1 METGKNDKI
10 LAIII
15 GAAGLAV
22 LAVTVFGVLL
32 WGPLGP
38 VLRNTRTLLMMA
50 EVVLVF
56 FWNLFC
62 LTAGRGKPGPGKSE
76 PEKSGPGKS
85 GPERPGSGVRALG
98 LAAGIVLFTWC
109 HRIFLPLAVS
119 GIYMAGLILAGR
131 QVLRLFSGGDRL
143 FPPIPFLQQT
153 AMSLVLGSALWMVLV
168 CLISLTGHGGL
179 TLWRGLAA
187 VMALMAAAL
196 EILWGRGNSRGKP
209 VPRQQAGKINTDK
222 GSPQSMAQAALIAFI
237 ITMVLIQAGRMNIEL
252 DYDSLHY
259 GLRSAYVLDNGKG
272 IYENL
277 GMINLVYTYSKGLEV
292 LVLPLSG
299 TPTYGFVLAFSL
311 WCTAGILLLA
321 ADIVGR
327 YRGQAKGILAA
338 AVLAAIPGIMNMAA
352 TAKSDNITL
361 LHQLIIYDFICFA
374 LCDGRQGER
383 SGFDGT
389 IPWLL
394 MAVGTY
400 LLTLVYKP
408 TALVFSTAL
417 GGVALLVLIFTRRL
431 SFGGRGGWRL
441 LLLPGAAAAGLWYR
455 TWLLTGVPVTSIF
468 AGFFEKAGCRV
479 KYPYTFNHVIG
490 DPSAL
495 TAGEK
500 CSRLWSRVRGILFA
514 PVSEEM
520 AHVIIAWG
528 TGIVTVF
535 LLIWAVVAWK
545 AGRRRGKG
553 KQADETD
560 QTWSPQSFLNLFD
573 FILIPVLALGSLA
586 SIYTLYQVDGNY
598 FILFYALLVISALRM
613 GCGQNWGAAVRRSV
627 SLLLVLFFVANTA
640 VTCTT
645 GWAGV
650 PGFTPVS
657 LRHMGYYDHRR
668 EMLDRR
674 AQEGSLTLSCMF
686 TPRTRVLA
694 FGTHPRVLDLPCS
707 VQSYYDVTGS
717 GGNVYLVKRLAYFE
731 EFLRYA
737 GTEYFFVEA
746 GYLAGQDRALQ
757 MIEDM
762 IAEGSLSDI
771 HYEWGN
777 MTARVTLDAGPPDD
791 SGRALEEFRENYSMT
806 ERN

>member
-1 METGKNDKI
+1 MSSSFRDGEIGTDQKEKCRDRICCMETGKNDKI

-32 WGPLGP
+32 WGPLEP

-62 LTAGRGKPGPGKSE
+62 LAGGRGRKPGT
-76 PEKSGPGKS
+76 
-85 GPERPGSGVRALG
+85 GSHRGVRALG

-119 GIYMAGLILAGR
+119 GIYMAVLILAGR
-131 QVLRLFSGGDRL
+131 QLLRLFLEERQLSA
-143 FPPIPFLQQT
+143 PIPFLQRT
-153 AMSLVLGSALWMVLV
+153 SMCLVLGSALWMVLV
-168 CLISLTGHGGL
+168 CLVSLTGHGGL
-179 TLWRGLAA
+179 MLWRGLAA
-187 VMALMAAAL
+187 VMALTAVVL
-196 EILWGRGNSRGKP
+196 EILWGRRNKQVLPGAWLKAVKNS
-209 VPRQQAGKINTDK
+209 ADK
-222 GSPQSMAQAALIAFI
+222 GRSESMAQAALLAFI

-311 WCTAGILLLA
+311 WCTVGILLLA

-327 YRGQAKGILAA
+327 YCGQVKGILAA
-338 AVLAAIPGIMNMAA
+338 AILAAIPGIMNMAA

-374 LCDGRQGER
+374 LWDGEQGKK
-383 SGFDGT
+383 SSSAKS
-389 IPWLL
+389 IPWLS
-394 MAVGTY
+394 MAVSTY

-417 GGVALLVLIFTRRL
+417 GGVALVCLFLTRRL
-431 SFGGRGGWRL
+431 RVGDRRGFCL
-441 LLLPGAAAAGLWYR
+441 LLIPGAAAAGLWYR

-500 CSRLWSRVRGILFA
+500 CSRLWSRVWGILFA
-514 PVSEEM
+514 PVTEDM

-535 LLIWAVVAWK
+535 LVIWLAVSWK
-545 AGRRRGKG
+545 AGRRGLRH
-553 KQADETD
+553 
-560 QTWSPQSFLNLFD
+560 PLNLFD
-573 FILIPVLALGSLA
+573 CILIPVLALGSLA

-598 FILFYALLVISALRM
+598 FILFYAVLVISALRM
-613 GCGQNWGAAVRRSV
+613 GWGQNWGPAVRRSL
-627 SLLLVLFFVANTA
+627 SLVLVLFFAVNTA

-674 AQEGSLTLSCMF
+674 AREGSLTLSCMF
-686 TPRTRVLA
+686 TPRSRVLA
-694 FGTHPRVLDLPCS
+694 FGRHPRVLDLPCS

-791 SGRALEEFRENYSMT
+791 SQQALEEFRENYSMT
-806 ERN
+806 ELD

>member
-1 METGKNDKI
+1 MSSGFRDGEIGTDQKEKCRDRICCMETGKNDKI

-32 WGPLGP
+32 WGPLEP

-62 LTAGRGKPGPGKSE
+62 LAGGRGKKPGT
-76 PEKSGPGKS
+76 
-85 GPERPGSGVRALG
+85 GSHRGVRALG

-119 GIYMAGLILAGR
+119 GIYMAVLILAGR
-131 QVLRLFSGGDRL
+131 QLLRLFLEERQLSA
-143 FPPIPFLQQT
+143 PIPFLQRT
-153 AMSLVLGSALWMVLV
+153 SMCLVLGSALWMVLV
-168 CLISLTGHGGL
+168 CLVSLTGHGGL
-179 TLWRGLAA
+179 MLWRGLAA
-187 VMALMAAAL
+187 VMALTAVVL
-196 EILWGRGNSRGKP
+196 EILWGRRNKQVLPGAWLKAVKNS
-209 VPRQQAGKINTDK
+209 ADK
-222 GSPQSMAQAALIAFI
+222 GRSESMAQAALLAFI

-311 WCTAGILLLA
+311 WCTVGILLLA

-327 YRGQAKGILAA
+327 YCGQVKGILAA
-338 AVLAAIPGIMNMAA
+338 AILAAIPGIMNMAA

-374 LCDGRQGER
+374 LWDGEQGKK
-383 SGFDGT
+383 SSSAKN
-389 IPWLL
+389 IPWLS
-394 MAVGTY
+394 MAVSTY

-417 GGVALLVLIFTRRL
+417 GGVALVCLFLTRRL
-431 SFGGRGGWRL
+431 RVGDRRGFCL
-441 LLLPGAAAAGLWYR
+441 LLIPGAAAAGLWYR

-500 CSRLWSRVRGILFA
+500 CSRLWSRVWGILFA
-514 PVSEEM
+514 PVTEDM

-535 LLIWAVVAWK
+535 LVIWLAVSWK
-545 AGRRRGKG
+545 AGRRGLRH
-553 KQADETD
+553 
-560 QTWSPQSFLNLFD
+560 PLNLFD
-573 FILIPVLALGSLA
+573 CILIPVLALGSLA

-598 FILFYALLVISALRM
+598 FILFYAVLVISALRM
-613 GCGQNWGAAVRRSV
+613 GWRQNWGPAVRRSL
-627 SLLLVLFFVANTA
+627 SLVLVLFFAVNTA

-674 AQEGSLTLSCMF
+674 AGEGSLTLSCMF
-686 TPRTRVLA
+686 TPRSRVLA
-694 FGTHPRVLDLPCS
+694 FGRHPRVLDLPCS

-791 SGRALEEFRENYSMT
+791 SQQALEEFRENYSMT
-806 ERN
+806 ELD

>member
-1 METGKNDKI
+1 MSSSFRDGEIGTDQKEKCRDRICCMETGKNDKI

-32 WGPLGP
+32 WGPLEP

-62 LTAGRGKPGPGKSE
+62 LAGGRGKKPGT
-76 PEKSGPGKS
+76 
-85 GPERPGSGVRALG
+85 GSHRGVRALG

-119 GIYMAGLILAGR
+119 GIYMAVLILAGR
-131 QVLRLFSGGDRL
+131 QLLRLFLEERQLSA
-143 FPPIPFLQQT
+143 PIPFLQRT
-153 AMSLVLGSALWMVLV
+153 SMCLVLGSALWMVLV
-168 CLISLTGHGGL
+168 CLVSLTGHGGL
-179 TLWRGLAA
+179 MLWRGLAA
-187 VMALMAAAL
+187 VMALTAVVL
-196 EILWGRGNSRGKP
+196 EILWGRRNKQVLTGAWLKAVKNS
-209 VPRQQAGKINTDK
+209 ADK
-222 GSPQSMAQAALIAFI
+222 GRSESMAQAALLAFI

-311 WCTAGILLLA
+311 WCTVGILLLA

-327 YRGQAKGILAA
+327 YCGQVKGILAA
-338 AVLAAIPGIMNMAA
+338 AILAAIPGIMNMAA

-374 LCDGRQGER
+374 LWDGKQGKK
-383 SGFDGT
+383 SSSAKN
-389 IPWLL
+389 IPWLS
-394 MAVGTY
+394 MAVSTY

-417 GGVALLVLIFTRRL
+417 GGVALVCLFLPRRL
-431 SFGGRGGWRL
+431 RVGDRRGFCL
-441 LLLPGAAAAGLWYR
+441 LLIPGAAAAGLWYR

-500 CSRLWSRVRGILFA
+500 CSRLWSRVWGILFA
-514 PVSEEM
+514 PVTEDM

-535 LLIWAVVAWK
+535 LVIWLAVSWK
-545 AGRRRGKG
+545 AGRRGLRH
-553 KQADETD
+553 
-560 QTWSPQSFLNLFD
+560 PLNLFD
-573 FILIPVLALGSLA
+573 CILIPVLALGSLA

-598 FILFYALLVISALRM
+598 FILFYAVLVISALRM
-613 GCGQNWGAAVRRSV
+613 EWGQNWGPAVRRSL
-627 SLLLVLFFVANTA
+627 SLVLVLFFAVNTA

-674 AQEGSLTLSCMF
+674 AGEGSLTLSCMF
-686 TPRTRVLA
+686 TPRSRVLA
-694 FGTHPRVLDLPCS
+694 FGRHPRVLDLPCS

-791 SGRALEEFRENYSMT
+791 SQQALEEFRENYSMT
-806 ERN
+806 ELD

>member
-1 METGKNDKI
+1 MSSGFRDGEIGTDQKEKCRDRICCMETGKNDKI

-32 WGPLGP
+32 WGPLEP

-62 LTAGRGKPGPGKSE
+62 LAGGRGRQPGT
-76 PEKSGPGKS
+76 
-85 GPERPGSGVRALG
+85 GSHRGVRALG

-119 GIYMAGLILAGR
+119 GIYMAVLILAGR
-131 QVLRLFSGGDRL
+131 QLLRLFLEERQLSA
-143 FPPIPFLQQT
+143 PIPFLQRT
-153 AMSLVLGSALWMVLV
+153 SMCLVLGSALWMVLV
-168 CLISLTGHGGL
+168 CLVSLTGHGGL
-179 TLWRGLAA
+179 MLWRGLAA
-187 VMALMAAAL
+187 VMALTAVVL
-196 EILWGRGNSRGKP
+196 EILWGRRNKQVLPGAWLKAVKNS
-209 VPRQQAGKINTDK
+209 ADK
-222 GSPQSMAQAALIAFI
+222 GRSESMAQAALLAFI

-311 WCTAGILLLA
+311 WCTVGILLLA

-327 YRGQAKGILAA
+327 YCGQVKGILAA
-338 AVLAAIPGIMNMAA
+338 AILAAIPGIMNMAA

-374 LCDGRQGER
+374 LWDGEQGKK
-383 SGFDGT
+383 SSSAKS
-389 IPWLL
+389 IPWLS
-394 MAVGTY
+394 MAVSTY

-417 GGVALLVLIFTRRL
+417 GGVALVCLFLTRRL
-431 SFGGRGGWRL
+431 RVGDRRGFCL
-441 LLLPGAAAAGLWYR
+441 LLIPGAAAAGLWYR

-500 CSRLWSRVRGILFA
+500 CSRLWSRVWGILFA
-514 PVSEEM
+514 PVTEDM

-535 LLIWAVVAWK
+535 LVIWLAVSWK
-545 AGRRRGKG
+545 AGRRGLRH
-553 KQADETD
+553 
-560 QTWSPQSFLNLFD
+560 PLNLFD
-573 FILIPVLALGSLA
+573 CILIPVLALGSLA

-598 FILFYALLVISALRM
+598 FILFYAVLVISALRM
-613 GCGQNWGAAVRRSV
+613 GWGQNWGPAVRRSL
-627 SLLLVLFFVANTA
+627 SLVLVLFFAVNTA

-674 AQEGSLTLSCMF
+674 AREGSLTLSCMF
-686 TPRTRVLA
+686 TPRSRVLA
-694 FGTHPRVLDLPCS
+694 FGRHPRVLDLPCS

-791 SGRALEEFRENYSMT
+791 SQQALEEFRENYSMT
-806 ERN
+806 ELD

>member
-15 GAAGLAV
+15 GVAGLAV

-62 LTAGRGKPGPGKSE
+62 LSAGRGNRSGQGFGK
-76 PEKSGPGKS
+76 GAG
-85 GPERPGSGVRALG
+85 ALG
-98 LAAGIVLFTWC
+98 LAAGIALFTWC

-119 GIYMAGLILAGR
+119 GIYMAVLILAGR
-131 QVLRLFSGGDRL
+131 QLLRLFLGGSRLPSGGNRL
-143 FPPIPFLQQT
+143 SAPVPFLQH
-153 AMSLVLGSALWMVLV
+153 ASMSLVLGSALWMALV
-168 CLISLTGHGGL
+168 CLVSLTGHGGL
-179 TLWRGLAA
+179 MLWRGLAA
-187 VMALMAAAL
+187 AMALAAVAL
-196 EILWGRGNSRGKP
+196 EILWRRRNNQVMAAP
-209 VPRQQAGKINTDK
+209 WLHAGKKT
-222 GSPQSMAQAALIAFI
+222 GYEGRPQSMAQAALTAFI

-311 WCTAGILLLA
+311 WCTIGILLLA

-327 YRGQAKGILAA
+327 YRGRAKGILAA
-338 AVLAAIPGIMNMAA
+338 AILAAIPGIMNMAA

-374 LCDGRQGER
+374 LCDGRQGNKTG
-383 SGFDGT
+383 SDGN

-394 MAVGTY
+394 MAVSTY

-417 GGVALLVLIFTRRL
+417 GGAALLVLILTRRL
-431 SFGGRGGWRL
+431 RPGGRGGWL
-441 LLLPGAAAAGLWYR
+441 LLLIPGAAAAGLWYR

-500 CSRLWSRVRGILFA
+500 WSRLWSRVWGILFA
-514 PVSEEM
+514 PVSEDM

-535 LLIWAVVAWK
+535 LVIWLAVSWK
-545 AGRRRGKG
+545 AVRMRGKG
-553 KQADETD
+553 D
-560 QTWSPQSFLNLFD
+560 QTRAPQYFLDLFD
-573 FILIPVLALGSLA
+573 GILIPVLALGCLA

-598 FILFYALLVISALRM
+598 FILFYSLLVISALRM
-613 GCGQNWGAAVRRSV
+613 GCGQNWGAALRRSV
-627 SLLLVLFFVANTA
+627 SLVLVSFFIVNTA

-650 PGFTPVS
+650 PGFTPAS

-674 AQEGSLTLSCMF
+674 TREGSLTLSCMF
-686 TPRTRVLA
+686 TPRSRVLA
-694 FGTHPRVLDLPCS
+694 FGEHPRVLDLPCS

-737 GTEYFFVEA
+737 GTQYFFVEA

-757 MIEDM
+757 IIEDM
-762 IAEGSLSDI
+762 IVEGSLSDI

-791 SGRALEEFRENYSMT
+791 PGQALEEFRENYSMT
-806 ERN
+806 ELD

>member
-1 METGKNDKI
+1 MSSGFRDWEIGTNQKEKCRDRICCMETGKNDKI

-32 WGPLGP
+32 WGPLEP

-62 LTAGRGKPGPGKSE
+62 LAGGRGRKPGT
-76 PEKSGPGKS
+76 
-85 GPERPGSGVRALG
+85 GSHRGVRALG

-119 GIYMAGLILAGR
+119 GIYMAVLILAGR
-131 QVLRLFSGGDRL
+131 QLLRLFLEERQLSA
-143 FPPIPFLQQT
+143 PIPFLQRT
-153 AMSLVLGSALWMVLV
+153 SMCLVLGSALWMVLV
-168 CLISLTGHGGL
+168 CLVSLTGHGGL
-179 TLWRGLAA
+179 MLWRGLAA
-187 VMALMAAAL
+187 VMALTAVVL
-196 EILWGRGNSRGKP
+196 EILWGRRNKQVLPGAWLKAVKNS
-209 VPRQQAGKINTDK
+209 ADK
-222 GSPQSMAQAALIAFI
+222 GRSESMAQAALLAFI

-311 WCTAGILLLA
+311 WCTVGILLLA

-327 YRGQAKGILAA
+327 YCGQVKGILAA
-338 AVLAAIPGIMNMAA
+338 AILAAIPGIMNMAA

-374 LCDGRQGER
+374 LWDGEQGKK
-383 SGFDGT
+383 SSSAKS
-389 IPWLL
+389 IPWLS
-394 MAVGTY
+394 MAVSTY

-417 GGVALLVLIFTRRL
+417 GGVALVCLFLTRRL
-431 SFGGRGGWRL
+431 RVGDRRGFCL
-441 LLLPGAAAAGLWYR
+441 LLIPGAAAAGLWYR

-500 CSRLWSRVRGILFA
+500 CSRLWSRVWGILFA
-514 PVSEEM
+514 PVTEDM

-535 LLIWAVVAWK
+535 LVIWLAVSWK
-545 AGRRRGKG
+545 AGRRGLRH
-553 KQADETD
+553 
-560 QTWSPQSFLNLFD
+560 PLNLFD
-573 FILIPVLALGSLA
+573 CILIPVLALGSLA

-598 FILFYALLVISALRM
+598 FILFYAVLVISALRM
-613 GCGQNWGAAVRRSV
+613 GWGQNWGPAVRRSL
-627 SLLLVLFFVANTA
+627 SLVLVLFFAVNTA

-674 AQEGSLTLSCMF
+674 AREGSLTLSCMF
-686 TPRTRVLA
+686 TPRSRVLA
-694 FGTHPRVLDLPCS
+694 FGRHPRVLDLPCS

-791 SGRALEEFRENYSMT
+791 SQQALEEFRENYSMT
-806 ERN
+806 ELD

>member
-1 METGKNDKI
+1 MSSSFRDGEIGTDQKEKCRDRICCMETGKNDKI

-32 WGPLGP
+32 WGPLEP

-62 LTAGRGKPGPGKSE
+62 LAGGRGKKPGT
-76 PEKSGPGKS
+76 
-85 GPERPGSGVRALG
+85 GSHRGVRALG

-119 GIYMAGLILAGR
+119 GIYMAVLILAGR
-131 QVLRLFSGGDRL
+131 QLLRLFLEERQLSA
-143 FPPIPFLQQT
+143 PIPFLQRT
-153 AMSLVLGSALWMVLV
+153 SMCLVLGSALWMVLV
-168 CLISLTGHGGL
+168 CLVSLTGHGGL
-179 TLWRGLAA
+179 MLWRGLAA
-187 VMALMAAAL
+187 VMALTAVVL
-196 EILWGRGNSRGKP
+196 EILWGRRNKQVLTGAWLKAVKNS
-209 VPRQQAGKINTDK
+209 ADK
-222 GSPQSMAQAALIAFI
+222 GRSESMAQAALLAFI

-311 WCTAGILLLA
+311 WCTVGILLLA

-327 YRGQAKGILAA
+327 YCGQVKGILAA
-338 AVLAAIPGIMNMAA
+338 AILAAIPGIMNMAA

-374 LCDGRQGER
+374 LWDGKQGKK
-383 SGFDGT
+383 SSSAKN
-389 IPWLL
+389 IPWLS
-394 MAVGTY
+394 MAVSTY

-417 GGVALLVLIFTRRL
+417 GGVALVCLFLTRRL
-431 SFGGRGGWRL
+431 RVGDRRGFCL
-441 LLLPGAAAAGLWYR
+441 LLIPGAAAAGLWYR

-500 CSRLWSRVRGILFA
+500 CSRLWSRVWGILFA
-514 PVSEEM
+514 PVTEDM

-535 LLIWAVVAWK
+535 LVIWLAVSWK
-545 AGRRRGKG
+545 AGRRGLRH
-553 KQADETD
+553 
-560 QTWSPQSFLNLFD
+560 PLNLFD
-573 FILIPVLALGSLA
+573 CILIPVLALGSLT

-598 FILFYALLVISALRM
+598 FILFYAVLVISALRM
-613 GCGQNWGAAVRRSV
+613 GWGQNWGPAVRRSL
-627 SLLLVLFFVANTA
+627 SLVLVLFFAVNTA

-674 AQEGSLTLSCMF
+674 AGEGSLTLSCMF
-686 TPRTRVLA
+686 TPRSRVLA
-694 FGTHPRVLDLPCS
+694 FGRHPRVLDLPCS

-791 SGRALEEFRENYSMT
+791 SQQALEEFRENYSMT
-806 ERN
+806 ELN

>member
-1 METGKNDKI
+1 MSSSFRDWEIGTDQKEKCRDRICCMETGKNDKI

-32 WGPLGP
+32 WGPLEP

-62 LTAGRGKPGPGKSE
+62 LAGGRGKKPGT
-76 PEKSGPGKS
+76 
-85 GPERPGSGVRALG
+85 GSHRGVRALG

-119 GIYMAGLILAGR
+119 GIYMAVLILAGR
-131 QVLRLFSGGDRL
+131 QLLRLFLEERQLSA
-143 FPPIPFLQQT
+143 PIPFLQRT
-153 AMSLVLGSALWMVLV
+153 SMCLVLGSALWMVLV
-168 CLISLTGHGGL
+168 CLVSLTGHGGL
-179 TLWRGLAA
+179 MLWRGLAA
-187 VMALMAAAL
+187 VMALTAVVL
-196 EILWGRGNSRGKP
+196 EILWGRRNKQVLTGAWLKAVKNS
-209 VPRQQAGKINTDK
+209 ADK
-222 GSPQSMAQAALIAFI
+222 GRSESMAQAALLAFI

-311 WCTAGILLLA
+311 WCTVGILLLA

-327 YRGQAKGILAA
+327 YCGQVKGILAA
-338 AVLAAIPGIMNMAA
+338 AILAAIPGIMNMAA

-374 LCDGRQGER
+374 LWDGKQGKK
-383 SGFDGT
+383 SSSAKN
-389 IPWLL
+389 IPWLS
-394 MAVGTY
+394 MAVSTY

-417 GGVALLVLIFTRRL
+417 GGVALVCLFLTRRL
-431 SFGGRGGWRL
+431 RVGDRRGFCL
-441 LLLPGAAAAGLWYR
+441 LLIPGAAAAGLWYR

-500 CSRLWSRVRGILFA
+500 CSRLWSRVWGILFA
-514 PVSEEM
+514 PVTEDM

-535 LLIWAVVAWK
+535 LVIWLAVSWK
-545 AGRRRGKG
+545 AGRRGLRH
-553 KQADETD
+553 
-560 QTWSPQSFLNLFD
+560 PLNLFD
-573 FILIPVLALGSLA
+573 CILIPVLALGSLT

-598 FILFYALLVISALRM
+598 FILFYAVLVISALRM
-613 GCGQNWGAAVRRSV
+613 GWGQNWGPAVRRSL
-627 SLLLVLFFVANTA
+627 SLVLVLFFAVNTA

-674 AQEGSLTLSCMF
+674 AGEGSLTLSCMF
-686 TPRTRVLA
+686 TPRSRVLA
-694 FGTHPRVLDLPCS
+694 FGRHPRVLDLPCS

-791 SGRALEEFRENYSMT
+791 SQQALEEFRENYSMT
-806 ERN
+806 ELD

>member
-1 METGKNDKI
+1 MSSGFRDGEIGTDQKEKCRDRICCMETGKNDKI

-32 WGPLGP
+32 WGPLEP

-62 LTAGRGKPGPGKSE
+62 LAGGRGKKPGT
-76 PEKSGPGKS
+76 
-85 GPERPGSGVRALG
+85 GSHRGVRALG

-119 GIYMAGLILAGR
+119 GIYMAVLILAGR
-131 QVLRLFSGGDRL
+131 QLLRLFLEERQLSA
-143 FPPIPFLQQT
+143 PIPFLQRT
-153 AMSLVLGSALWMVLV
+153 SMCLVLGSALWMVLV
-168 CLISLTGHGGL
+168 CLVSLTGHGGL
-179 TLWRGLAA
+179 MLWRGLAA
-187 VMALMAAAL
+187 VMALTAVVL
-196 EILWGRGNSRGKP
+196 EILWGRRNKQVLTGAWLKAVKNS
-209 VPRQQAGKINTDK
+209 ADK
-222 GSPQSMAQAALIAFI
+222 GRSESMAQAALLAFI

-311 WCTAGILLLA
+311 WCTVGILLLA

-327 YRGQAKGILAA
+327 YCGQVKGILAA
-338 AVLAAIPGIMNMAA
+338 AILAAIPGIMNMAA

-374 LCDGRQGER
+374 LWDGKQGKK
-383 SGFDGT
+383 SSSAKN
-389 IPWLL
+389 IPWLS
-394 MAVGTY
+394 MAVSTY

-417 GGVALLVLIFTRRL
+417 GGVALVCLFLTRRL
-431 SFGGRGGWRL
+431 RVGDRRGFRL
-441 LLLPGAAAAGLWYR
+441 LLIPGAAAAGLWYR

-468 AGFFEKAGCRV
+468 AGLFEKAGCRV

-500 CSRLWSRVRGILFA
+500 CSRLWSRVWGILFA
-514 PVSEEM
+514 PVTEDM

-535 LLIWAVVAWK
+535 LVIWLAVSWK
-545 AGRRRGKG
+545 AGRRGLRH
-553 KQADETD
+553 
-560 QTWSPQSFLNLFD
+560 PLNLFD
-573 FILIPVLALGSLA
+573 CILIPVLALGSLA

-598 FILFYALLVISALRM
+598 FILLYAVLVISALRM
-613 GCGQNWGAAVRRSV
+613 GWGQNWGPAVRRSL
-627 SLLLVLFFVANTA
+627 SLVLVLFFAVNTA

-674 AQEGSLTLSCMF
+674 AGEGSLTLSCMF
-686 TPRTRVLA
+686 TPRSRVLA
-694 FGTHPRVLDLPCS
+694 FGRHPRVLDLPCS

-791 SGRALEEFRENYSMT
+791 SQQALEEFRENYSMT
-806 ERN
+806 ELD

>member
-1 METGKNDKI
+1 MSSGFRDGEIGTDQKEKCRDRICCMETGKNDKI

-32 WGPLGP
+32 WGPLEP
-38 VLRNTRTLLMMA
+38 VLRTTRTLLMMA

-62 LTAGRGKPGPGKSE
+62 LAGGRGKKPGT
-76 PEKSGPGKS
+76 
-85 GPERPGSGVRALG
+85 GSHRGVRALG

-119 GIYMAGLILAGR
+119 GIYMAVLILAGR
-131 QVLRLFSGGDRL
+131 QLLRLFLEERQLSA
-143 FPPIPFLQQT
+143 PIPFLQRT
-153 AMSLVLGSALWMVLV
+153 SMCLVLGSALWMVLV
-168 CLISLTGHGGL
+168 CLVSLTGHGGL
-179 TLWRGLAA
+179 MLWRGLAA
-187 VMALMAAAL
+187 VMALTAVVL
-196 EILWGRGNSRGKP
+196 EILWGRRNKQVLPGAWLKAVKNS
-209 VPRQQAGKINTDK
+209 ADK
-222 GSPQSMAQAALIAFI
+222 GRSESMAQAALLAFI

-311 WCTAGILLLA
+311 WCTVGILLLA

-327 YRGQAKGILAA
+327 YCGQVKGILAA
-338 AVLAAIPGIMNMAA
+338 AILAAIPGIMNMAA

-374 LCDGRQGER
+374 LWDGEQGKK
-383 SGFDGT
+383 SSSAKS
-389 IPWLL
+389 IPWLS
-394 MAVGTY
+394 MAVSTY

-417 GGVALLVLIFTRRL
+417 GGVALVCLFLTRRL
-431 SFGGRGGWRL
+431 RVGDRRGFCL
-441 LLLPGAAAAGLWYR
+441 LLIPGAAAAGLWYR

-500 CSRLWSRVRGILFA
+500 CSRLWSRVWGILFA
-514 PVSEEM
+514 PVTEDM

-535 LLIWAVVAWK
+535 LVIWLAVSWK
-545 AGRRRGKG
+545 AGRRGLRH
-553 KQADETD
+553 
-560 QTWSPQSFLNLFD
+560 PLNLFD
-573 FILIPVLALGSLA
+573 CILIPVLALGSLA

-598 FILFYALLVISALRM
+598 FILFYAVLVISALRM
-613 GCGQNWGAAVRRSV
+613 GWGQNWGPAVRRSL
-627 SLLLVLFFVANTA
+627 SLVLVLFFAVNTA

-674 AQEGSLTLSCMF
+674 AGEGSLTLSCMF
-686 TPRTRVLA
+686 TPRSRVLA
-694 FGTHPRVLDLPCS
+694 FGRHPRVLDLPCS

-791 SGRALEEFRENYSMT
+791 SQQALEEFRENYSMT
-806 ERN
+806 ELD

>member
-1 METGKNDKI
+1 MSSSFRDGEIGTDQKEKCRDRICCMETGKNDKI

-32 WGPLGP
+32 WGPLEP

-62 LTAGRGKPGPGKSE
+62 LAGGRGRKPGT
-76 PEKSGPGKS
+76 
-85 GPERPGSGVRALG
+85 GSHRGVRALG

-119 GIYMAGLILAGR
+119 GIYMAVLILAGR
-131 QVLRLFSGGDRL
+131 QLLRLFLEERQLSA
-143 FPPIPFLQQT
+143 PIPFLQRT
-153 AMSLVLGSALWMVLV
+153 SMCLVLGSALWMVLV
-168 CLISLTGHGGL
+168 CLVSLTGHGGL
-179 TLWRGLAA
+179 MLWRGLAA
-187 VMALMAAAL
+187 VMALTAVVL
-196 EILWGRGNSRGKP
+196 EILWGRRNKQVLTGAWLKAVKNS
-209 VPRQQAGKINTDK
+209 ADK
-222 GSPQSMAQAALIAFI
+222 GRSESMAQAALLAFI

-311 WCTAGILLLA
+311 WCTVGILLLA

-327 YRGQAKGILAA
+327 YCGQVKGILAA
-338 AVLAAIPGIMNMAA
+338 AILAAIPGIMNMAA

-374 LCDGRQGER
+374 LWDGEQGKK
-383 SGFDGT
+383 SSSAKN
-389 IPWLL
+389 IPWLS
-394 MAVGTY
+394 MAVSTY

-417 GGVALLVLIFTRRL
+417 GGVALVCLFLTRRL
-431 SFGGRGGWRL
+431 RVGDRRGFCL
-441 LLLPGAAAAGLWYR
+441 LLIPGAAAAGLWYR

-500 CSRLWSRVRGILFA
+500 CSRLWSRVWGILFA
-514 PVSEEM
+514 PVTEDM

-535 LLIWAVVAWK
+535 LVIWLAVSWK
-545 AGRRRGKG
+545 AGRRGLRH
-553 KQADETD
+553 
-560 QTWSPQSFLNLFD
+560 PLNLFD
-573 FILIPVLALGSLA
+573 CILIPVLALGSLA

-598 FILFYALLVISALRM
+598 FILFYAVLVISALRM
-613 GCGQNWGAAVRRSV
+613 GWGQNWGPAVRRSL
-627 SLLLVLFFVANTA
+627 SLVLVLFFAVNTA

-674 AQEGSLTLSCMF
+674 AREGSLTLSCMF
-686 TPRTRVLA
+686 TPRSRVLA
-694 FGTHPRVLDLPCS
+694 FGRHPRVLDLPCS

-791 SGRALEEFRENYSMT
+791 SQQALEEFRENYSMT
-806 ERN
+806 ELD

>member
-1 METGKNDKI
+1 MSSGFRDGEIGTDQKEKCRDRICCMETGKNDKI

-32 WGPLGP
+32 WGPLEP

-62 LTAGRGKPGPGKSE
+62 LAGGRGKKPGT
-76 PEKSGPGKS
+76 
-85 GPERPGSGVRALG
+85 GSHRGVRALG

-119 GIYMAGLILAGR
+119 GIYMAVLILAGR
-131 QVLRLFSGGDRL
+131 QLLRLFLEERQLSA
-143 FPPIPFLQQT
+143 PIPFLQRT
-153 AMSLVLGSALWMVLV
+153 SMCLVLGSALWMVLV
-168 CLISLTGHGGL
+168 CLVSLTGHGGL
-179 TLWRGLAA
+179 MLWRGLAA
-187 VMALMAAAL
+187 VMALTAVVL
-196 EILWGRGNSRGKP
+196 EILWGRRNKQVLPGAWLKAVKNS
-209 VPRQQAGKINTDK
+209 ADK
-222 GSPQSMAQAALIAFI
+222 GRSESMAQAALLAFI

-311 WCTAGILLLA
+311 WCTVGILLLA

-327 YRGQAKGILAA
+327 YCGQVKGILAA
-338 AVLAAIPGIMNMAA
+338 AILAAIPGIMNMAA

-374 LCDGRQGER
+374 LWDGEQGKK
-383 SGFDGT
+383 SSSAKS
-389 IPWLL
+389 IPWLS
-394 MAVGTY
+394 MAVSTY

-417 GGVALLVLIFTRRL
+417 GGVALVCLFLTRRL
-431 SFGGRGGWRL
+431 RVGDRRGFCL
-441 LLLPGAAAAGLWYR
+441 LLIPGAAAAGLWYR

-500 CSRLWSRVRGILFA
+500 CSRLWSRVWGILFA
-514 PVSEEM
+514 PVTEDM

-535 LLIWAVVAWK
+535 LVIWLAVSWK
-545 AGRRRGKG
+545 AGRRGLRH
-553 KQADETD
+553 
-560 QTWSPQSFLNLFD
+560 PLNLFD
-573 FILIPVLALGSLA
+573 CILIPVLALGSLA

-598 FILFYALLVISALRM
+598 FILFYAVLVISALRM
-613 GCGQNWGAAVRRSV
+613 GWGQNWGPAVRRSL
-627 SLLLVLFFVANTA
+627 SLVLVLFFAVNTA

-674 AQEGSLTLSCMF
+674 AGEGSLTLSCMF
-686 TPRTRVLA
+686 TPRSRVLA
-694 FGTHPRVLDLPCS
+694 FGRHPRVLDLPCS

-791 SGRALEEFRENYSMT
+791 SQQALEEFRENYSMT
-806 ERN
+806 ELD

>member
-1 METGKNDKI
+1 MSSGFRDGEIGTDQKEKCRDRICCMETGKNDKI

-32 WGPLGP
+32 WGPLEP

-62 LTAGRGKPGPGKSE
+62 LAGGRGKKPGT
-76 PEKSGPGKS
+76 
-85 GPERPGSGVRALG
+85 GSHRGVRALG

-119 GIYMAGLILAGR
+119 GIYMAVLILAGR
-131 QVLRLFSGGDRL
+131 QLLRLFLEERQLSA
-143 FPPIPFLQQT
+143 PIPFLQRT
-153 AMSLVLGSALWMVLV
+153 SMCLVLGSALWMVLV
-168 CLISLTGHGGL
+168 CLVSLTGHGGL
-179 TLWRGLAA
+179 MLWRGLAA
-187 VMALMAAAL
+187 VMALMAVVL
-196 EILWGRGNSRGKP
+196 EILWGRRNKQVLPGAWLKAVKNS
-209 VPRQQAGKINTDK
+209 ADK
-222 GSPQSMAQAALIAFI
+222 GRSESMAQAALLAFI

-311 WCTAGILLLA
+311 WCTVGILLLA

-327 YRGQAKGILAA
+327 YCGQVKGILAA
-338 AVLAAIPGIMNMAA
+338 AILAAIPGIMNMAA

-374 LCDGRQGER
+374 LWDGKQGKK
-383 SGFDGT
+383 SSSAKN
-389 IPWLL
+389 IPWLS
-394 MAVGTY
+394 MAVSTY

-417 GGVALLVLIFTRRL
+417 GGVALVCLFLTRRL
-431 SFGGRGGWRL
+431 RVGDRRGFCL
-441 LLLPGAAAAGLWYR
+441 LLIPGAAAAGLWYR

-500 CSRLWSRVRGILFA
+500 CSRLWSRVWGILFA
-514 PVSEEM
+514 PVTEDM

-535 LLIWAVVAWK
+535 LVIWLAVSWK
-545 AGRRRGKG
+545 AGRRGLRH
-553 KQADETD
+553 
-560 QTWSPQSFLNLFD
+560 PLNLFD
-573 FILIPVLALGSLA
+573 CILIPVLALGSLA

-598 FILFYALLVISALRM
+598 FILFYAVLVISALRM
-613 GCGQNWGAAVRRSV
+613 GWGQNWGPAVRRSL
-627 SLLLVLFFVANTA
+627 SLVLVLFFAVNTA

-674 AQEGSLTLSCMF
+674 AGEGSLTLSCMF
-686 TPRTRVLA
+686 TPRSRVLA
-694 FGTHPRVLDLPCS
+694 FGRHPRVLDLPCS

-791 SGRALEEFRENYSMT
+791 SQQALEEFRENYSMT
-806 ERN
+806 ELD

>member
-1 METGKNDKI
+1 MSSSFRDWEIGTDQKEKCRDRICCMETGKNDKI

-32 WGPLGP
+32 WGPLEP

-62 LTAGRGKPGPGKSE
+62 LAGGRGKKPGT
-76 PEKSGPGKS
+76 
-85 GPERPGSGVRALG
+85 GSHRGVRALG

-119 GIYMAGLILAGR
+119 GIYMAVLILAGR
-131 QVLRLFSGGDRL
+131 QLFRLFLEERQLSA
-143 FPPIPFLQQT
+143 PIPFLQRT
-153 AMSLVLGSALWMVLV
+153 SMCLVLGSALWMVLV
-168 CLISLTGHGGL
+168 CLVSLTGHGGL
-179 TLWRGLAA
+179 MLWRGLAA
-187 VMALMAAAL
+187 VMALTAVVL
-196 EILWGRGNSRGKP
+196 EILWGRRNKQVLTGAWLKAVKNS
-209 VPRQQAGKINTDK
+209 ADK
-222 GSPQSMAQAALIAFI
+222 GRSESMAQAALLAFI

-311 WCTAGILLLA
+311 WCTVGILLLA

-327 YRGQAKGILAA
+327 YCGQVKGILAA
-338 AVLAAIPGIMNMAA
+338 AILAAIPGIMNMAA

-374 LCDGRQGER
+374 LWDGKQGKK
-383 SGFDGT
+383 SSSAKN
-389 IPWLL
+389 IPWLS
-394 MAVGTY
+394 MAVSTY

-417 GGVALLVLIFTRRL
+417 GGVALVCLFLTRRL
-431 SFGGRGGWRL
+431 RVGDRRGFCL
-441 LLLPGAAAAGLWYR
+441 LLIPGAAAAGLWYR

-500 CSRLWSRVRGILFA
+500 CSRLWSRVWGILFA
-514 PVSEEM
+514 PVTEDM

-535 LLIWAVVAWK
+535 LVIWLAVSWK
-545 AGRRRGKG
+545 AGRRGLRH
-553 KQADETD
+553 
-560 QTWSPQSFLNLFD
+560 PLNLFD
-573 FILIPVLALGSLA
+573 CILIPVLALGSLA

-598 FILFYALLVISALRM
+598 FILFYAVLVISALRM
-613 GCGQNWGAAVRRSV
+613 GWGQNWGPAVRRSL
-627 SLLLVLFFVANTA
+627 SLVLVLFFAVNTA

-674 AQEGSLTLSCMF
+674 AGEGSLTLSCMF
-686 TPRTRVLA
+686 TPRSRVLA
-694 FGTHPRVLDLPCS
+694 FGRHPRVLDLPCS

-791 SGRALEEFRENYSMT
+791 SQQALEEFRENYSMT
-806 ERN
+806 ELD

>member
-1 METGKNDKI
+1 MSSSFRDGEIGTDQKEKCRDRICCMETGKNDKI

-32 WGPLGP
+32 WGPLEP

-62 LTAGRGKPGPGKSE
+62 LAGGRGKKPGT
-76 PEKSGPGKS
+76 
-85 GPERPGSGVRALG
+85 GSHRGVRALG

-119 GIYMAGLILAGR
+119 GIYMAVLVLAGR
-131 QVLRLFSGGDRL
+131 QLLRLFLKESRL
-143 FPPIPFLQQT
+143 SEPIPFWQRT
-153 AMSLVLGSALWMVLV
+153 SMSLVLGSALWMVLV
-168 CLISLTGHGGL
+168 CLVSLTGHGGL
-179 TLWRGLAA
+179 MLWRGLAA
-187 VMALMAAAL
+187 VMALAAVVL
-196 EILWGRGNSRGKP
+196 EILWGHGNNQVSPGAWLNGVKESADGGGRRGK
-209 VPRQQAGKINTDK
+209 
-222 GSPQSMAQAALIAFI
+222 AQAALIAFI

-311 WCTAGILLLA
+311 WCTVGILLLA

-327 YRGQAKGILAA
+327 YCGQVKGILAA
-338 AVLAAIPGIMNMAA
+338 AILAAIPGIMNMAA

-374 LCDGRQGER
+374 LWDGKQGKK
-383 SGFDGT
+383 SSSAKN
-389 IPWLL
+389 IPWLS
-394 MAVGTY
+394 MAVSTY

-417 GGVALLVLIFTRRL
+417 GGVALVCLFLTRRL
-431 SFGGRGGWRL
+431 RVGDRRGFCL
-441 LLLPGAAAAGLWYR
+441 LLIPGAAAAGLWYR

-500 CSRLWSRVRGILFA
+500 CSRLWSRVWGILFA
-514 PVSEEM
+514 PVTEDM

-535 LLIWAVVAWK
+535 LVIWLAVSWK
-545 AGRRRGKG
+545 AGRRGLRH
-553 KQADETD
+553 
-560 QTWSPQSFLNLFD
+560 PLNLFD
-573 FILIPVLALGSLA
+573 CILIPVLALGSLT

-598 FILFYALLVISALRM
+598 FILFYAVLVISALRM
-613 GCGQNWGAAVRRSV
+613 GWGQNWGPAVRRSL
-627 SLLLVLFFVANTA
+627 SLVLVLFFAVNTA

-674 AQEGSLTLSCMF
+674 AGEGSLTLSCMF
-686 TPRTRVLA
+686 TPRSRVLA
-694 FGTHPRVLDLPCS
+694 FGRHPRVLDLPCS

-791 SGRALEEFRENYSMT
+791 SQQALEEFRENYSMT
-806 ERN
+806 ELN

>member
-1 METGKNDKI
+1 MSSSFRDGEIGTDQKEKCRDRICCMETGKNDKI

-32 WGPLGP
+32 WGPLEP

-62 LTAGRGKPGPGKSE
+62 LAGGRGKKPGT
-76 PEKSGPGKS
+76 
-85 GPERPGSGVRALG
+85 GSHRGVRALG

-119 GIYMAGLILAGR
+119 GIYMAVLILAGR
-131 QVLRLFSGGDRL
+131 QLLRLFLEERQLSA
-143 FPPIPFLQQT
+143 PIPFLQRT
-153 AMSLVLGSALWMVLV
+153 SMCLVLGSALWMVLV
-168 CLISLTGHGGL
+168 CLVSLTGHGGL
-179 TLWRGLAA
+179 MLWRGLAA
-187 VMALMAAAL
+187 VMALTAVVL
-196 EILWGRGNSRGKP
+196 EILWGRRNKQVLTGAWLKAVKNS
-209 VPRQQAGKINTDK
+209 ADK
-222 GSPQSMAQAALIAFI
+222 GRSESMAQAALLAFI

-311 WCTAGILLLA
+311 WCTVGILLLA

-327 YRGQAKGILAA
+327 YCGQVKGILAA
-338 AVLAAIPGIMNMAA
+338 AILAAIPGIMNMAA

-374 LCDGRQGER
+374 LWDGKQGKK
-383 SGFDGT
+383 SSSAKN
-389 IPWLL
+389 IPWLS
-394 MAVGTY
+394 MAVSTY

-417 GGVALLVLIFTRRL
+417 GGVALVCLFLTRRL
-431 SFGGRGGWRL
+431 RVGDRRGFCL
-441 LLLPGAAAAGLWYR
+441 LLIPGAAAAGLWYR

-500 CSRLWSRVRGILFA
+500 CSRLWSRVWGILFA
-514 PVSEEM
+514 PVTEDM

-535 LLIWAVVAWK
+535 LVIWLAVSWK
-545 AGRRRGKG
+545 AGRRGLRH
-553 KQADETD
+553 
-560 QTWSPQSFLNLFD
+560 PLNLFD
-573 FILIPVLALGSLA
+573 CILIPVLALGSLT

-598 FILFYALLVISALRM
+598 FILFYAVLVISALRM
-613 GCGQNWGAAVRRSV
+613 GWGQNWGPAVRRSL
-627 SLLLVLFFVANTA
+627 SLVLVLFFAVNTA

-674 AQEGSLTLSCMF
+674 AGEGSLTLSCMF
-686 TPRTRVLA
+686 TPRSRVLA
-694 FGTHPRVLDLPCS
+694 FGRHPRVLDLPCS

-791 SGRALEEFRENYSMT
+791 SQQALEEFRENYSMT
-806 ERN
+806 ELD

>member
-1 METGKNDKI
+1 MSSGFRDGEIGTDQKEKCRDRICCMETGKNDKI

-32 WGPLGP
+32 WGPLEP

-62 LTAGRGKPGPGKSE
+62 LAGGRGRKPGT
-76 PEKSGPGKS
+76 
-85 GPERPGSGVRALG
+85 GSHRGVRALG

-119 GIYMAGLILAGR
+119 GIYMAVLILAGR
-131 QVLRLFSGGDRL
+131 QLLRLFLEERQLSA
-143 FPPIPFLQQT
+143 PIPFLQRT
-153 AMSLVLGSALWMVLV
+153 SMCFVLGSALWMVLV
-168 CLISLTGHGGL
+168 CLVSLTGHGGL
-179 TLWRGLAA
+179 MLWRGLAA
-187 VMALMAAAL
+187 VMALTAVVL
-196 EILWGRGNSRGKP
+196 EILWGRRNKQVLPGAWLKAVKNS
-209 VPRQQAGKINTDK
+209 ADK
-222 GSPQSMAQAALIAFI
+222 GRSESMAQAALLAFI

-311 WCTAGILLLA
+311 WCTVGILLLA

-327 YRGQAKGILAA
+327 YCGQVKGILAA
-338 AVLAAIPGIMNMAA
+338 AILAAIPGIMNMAA

-374 LCDGRQGER
+374 LWDGEQGKK
-383 SGFDGT
+383 SSSAKS
-389 IPWLL
+389 IPWLS
-394 MAVGTY
+394 MAVSTY

-417 GGVALLVLIFTRRL
+417 GGVALVCLFLTRRL
-431 SFGGRGGWRL
+431 RVGDRRGFCL
-441 LLLPGAAAAGLWYR
+441 LLIPGAAAAGLWYR

-500 CSRLWSRVRGILFA
+500 CSRLWSRVWGILFA
-514 PVSEEM
+514 PVTEDM

-535 LLIWAVVAWK
+535 LVIWLAVSWK
-545 AGRRRGKG
+545 AGRRGLRH
-553 KQADETD
+553 
-560 QTWSPQSFLNLFD
+560 PLNLFD
-573 FILIPVLALGSLA
+573 CILIPVLALGSLA

-598 FILFYALLVISALRM
+598 FILFYAVLVISALRM
-613 GCGQNWGAAVRRSV
+613 GWGQNWGPAVRRSL
-627 SLLLVLFFVANTA
+627 SLVLVLFFAVNTA

-674 AQEGSLTLSCMF
+674 AREGSLTLSCMF
-686 TPRTRVLA
+686 TPRSRVLA
-694 FGTHPRVLDLPCS
+694 FGRHPRVLDLPCS

-791 SGRALEEFRENYSMT
+791 SQQALEEFRENYSMT
-806 ERN
+806 ELD

>member
-1 METGKNDKI
+1 MSSSFRDGEIGTDQKEKCRDRICCMETGKNDKI

-32 WGPLGP
+32 WGPLEP
-38 VLRNTRTLLMMA
+38 VLRNTRTPLMMA

-62 LTAGRGKPGPGKSE
+62 LAGGRGKKPGT
-76 PEKSGPGKS
+76 
-85 GPERPGSGVRALG
+85 GSHRGVRALG

-119 GIYMAGLILAGR
+119 GIYMAVLILAGR
-131 QVLRLFSGGDRL
+131 QLLRLFLEERQLSA
-143 FPPIPFLQQT
+143 PIPFLQRT
-153 AMSLVLGSALWMVLV
+153 SMCLVLGSALWMVLV
-168 CLISLTGHGGL
+168 CLVSLTGHGGL
-179 TLWRGLAA
+179 MLWRGLAA
-187 VMALMAAAL
+187 VMALTAVVL
-196 EILWGRGNSRGKP
+196 EILWGRRNKQVLTGAWLKAVKNS
-209 VPRQQAGKINTDK
+209 ADK
-222 GSPQSMAQAALIAFI
+222 GRSESMAQAALLAFI

-311 WCTAGILLLA
+311 WCTVGILLLA

-327 YRGQAKGILAA
+327 YCGQVKGILAA
-338 AVLAAIPGIMNMAA
+338 AILAAIPGIMNMAA

-374 LCDGRQGER
+374 LWDGKQGKK
-383 SGFDGT
+383 SSSAKN
-389 IPWLL
+389 IPWLS
-394 MAVGTY
+394 MAVSTY

-417 GGVALLVLIFTRRL
+417 GGVALVCLFLTRRL
-431 SFGGRGGWRL
+431 RVGDRRGFCL
-441 LLLPGAAAAGLWYR
+441 LLIPGAAAAGLWYR

-500 CSRLWSRVRGILFA
+500 CSRLWSRVWGILFA
-514 PVSEEM
+514 PVTEDM

-535 LLIWAVVAWK
+535 LVIWLAVSWK
-545 AGRRRGKG
+545 AGRRGLRH
-553 KQADETD
+553 
-560 QTWSPQSFLNLFD
+560 PLNLFD
-573 FILIPVLALGSLA
+573 CILIPVLALGSLA

-598 FILFYALLVISALRM
+598 FILFYAVLVISALRM
-613 GCGQNWGAAVRRSV
+613 GWGQNWGPAVRRSL
-627 SLLLVLFFVANTA
+627 SLVLVLFFAVNTA

-674 AQEGSLTLSCMF
+674 AGEGSLTLSCMF
-686 TPRTRVLA
+686 TPRSRVLA
-694 FGTHPRVLDLPCS
+694 FGRHPRVLDLPCS

-791 SGRALEEFRENYSMT
+791 SQQALEEFRENYSMT
-806 ERN
+806 ELD

>member
-1 METGKNDKI
+1 MSSSFRDWEIGTDQKEKCRDRICCMETGKNDKI

-32 WGPLGP
+32 WGPLEP

-62 LTAGRGKPGPGKSE
+62 LAGGRGKKPGT
-76 PEKSGPGKS
+76 
-85 GPERPGSGVRALG
+85 GSHRGVRALG

-119 GIYMAGLILAGR
+119 GIYMAVLILAGR
-131 QVLRLFSGGDRL
+131 QLLRLFLEERQLSA
-143 FPPIPFLQQT
+143 PIPFLQRT
-153 AMSLVLGSALWMVLV
+153 SMCLVLGSALWMVLV
-168 CLISLTGHGGL
+168 CLVSLTGHGGL
-179 TLWRGLAA
+179 MLWRGLAA
-187 VMALMAAAL
+187 VMALTAVVL
-196 EILWGRGNSRGKP
+196 EILWGRRNKQVLPGAWLKAVKNS
-209 VPRQQAGKINTDK
+209 ADK
-222 GSPQSMAQAALIAFI
+222 GRSESMAQAALLAFI

-311 WCTAGILLLA
+311 WCTVGILLLA

-327 YRGQAKGILAA
+327 YCGQVKGILAA
-338 AVLAAIPGIMNMAA
+338 AILAAIPGIMNMAA

-374 LCDGRQGER
+374 LWDGEQGKK
-383 SGFDGT
+383 SSSAKN
-389 IPWLL
+389 IPWLS
-394 MAVGTY
+394 MAVSTY

-417 GGVALLVLIFTRRL
+417 GGVALVCLFLTRRL
-431 SFGGRGGWRL
+431 RVGDRRGFCL
-441 LLLPGAAAAGLWYR
+441 LLIPGAAAAGLWYR

-500 CSRLWSRVRGILFA
+500 CSRLWSRVWGILFA
-514 PVSEEM
+514 PVTEDM

-535 LLIWAVVAWK
+535 LVIWLAVSWK
-545 AGRRRGKG
+545 AGRRGLRH
-553 KQADETD
+553 
-560 QTWSPQSFLNLFD
+560 PLNLFD
-573 FILIPVLALGSLA
+573 CILIPVLALGSLA

-598 FILFYALLVISALRM
+598 FILFYAVLVISALRM
-613 GCGQNWGAAVRRSV
+613 GWRQNWGPAVRRSL
-627 SLLLVLFFVANTA
+627 SLVLVLFFAVNTA

-674 AQEGSLTLSCMF
+674 AGEGSLTLSCMF
-686 TPRTRVLA
+686 TPRSRVLA
-694 FGTHPRVLDLPCS
+694 FGRHPRVLDLPCS

-791 SGRALEEFRENYSMT
+791 SQQALEEFRENYSMT
-806 ERN
+806 ELD

>member
-1 METGKNDKI
+1 MSSSFRDGEIGTDQKEKCRDRICCMETGKNDKI

-32 WGPLGP
+32 WGPLEP

-62 LTAGRGKPGPGKSE
+62 LAGGRGKKPGT
-76 PEKSGPGKS
+76 
-85 GPERPGSGVRALG
+85 GSHRGVRALG

-119 GIYMAGLILAGR
+119 GIYMAVLILAGR
-131 QVLRLFSGGDRL
+131 QLLRLFLEERQLSA
-143 FPPIPFLQQT
+143 PIPFLQRT
-153 AMSLVLGSALWMVLV
+153 SMCLVLGSALWMVLV
-168 CLISLTGHGGL
+168 CLVSLTGHGGL
-179 TLWRGLAA
+179 MLWRGLAA
-187 VMALMAAAL
+187 VMALTAVVL
-196 EILWGRGNSRGKP
+196 EILWGRRNKQVLPGAWLKAVKNS
-209 VPRQQAGKINTDK
+209 ADK
-222 GSPQSMAQAALIAFI
+222 GRSESMAQAALLAFI

-311 WCTAGILLLA
+311 WCTVGILLLA

-327 YRGQAKGILAA
+327 YCGQVKGILAA
-338 AVLAAIPGIMNMAA
+338 AILAAIPGIMNMAA

-374 LCDGRQGER
+374 LWDGKQGKK
-383 SGFDGT
+383 SSSAKN
-389 IPWLL
+389 IPWLS
-394 MAVGTY
+394 MAVSTY

-417 GGVALLVLIFTRRL
+417 GGVALVCLFLTRRL
-431 SFGGRGGWRL
+431 RVGDRRGFCL
-441 LLLPGAAAAGLWYR
+441 LLIPGAAAAGLWYR

-500 CSRLWSRVRGILFA
+500 CSRLWSRVWGILFA
-514 PVSEEM
+514 PVTEDM

-535 LLIWAVVAWK
+535 LVIWLAVSWK
-545 AGRRRGKG
+545 AGRRGLRH
-553 KQADETD
+553 
-560 QTWSPQSFLNLFD
+560 PLNLFD
-573 FILIPVLALGSLA
+573 CILIPVLALGSLA

-598 FILFYALLVISALRM
+598 FILFYAVLVISALRM
-613 GCGQNWGAAVRRSV
+613 GWGQNWGPAVRRSL
-627 SLLLVLFFVANTA
+627 SLVLVLFFAVNTA

-674 AQEGSLTLSCMF
+674 AGEGSLTLSCMF
-686 TPRTRVLA
+686 TPRSRVLA
-694 FGTHPRVLDLPCS
+694 FGRHPRVLDLPCS

-791 SGRALEEFRENYSMT
+791 SQQALEEFRENYSMT
-806 ERN
+806 ELD

>member
-1 METGKNDKI
+1 MSSSFRDGEIGTDQKEKCRDRICCMETGKNDKI

-32 WGPLGP
+32 WGPLEP

-62 LTAGRGKPGPGKSE
+62 LAGGRGKKPGT
-76 PEKSGPGKS
+76 
-85 GPERPGSGVRALG
+85 GSHRGVRALG

-119 GIYMAGLILAGR
+119 GIYMAVLILAGR
-131 QVLRLFSGGDRL
+131 QLLRLFLEERQLSA
-143 FPPIPFLQQT
+143 PIPFLQRT
-153 AMSLVLGSALWMVLV
+153 SMCLVLGSALWMVLV
-168 CLISLTGHGGL
+168 CLVSLTGHGGL
-179 TLWRGLAA
+179 MLWRGLAA
-187 VMALMAAAL
+187 VMALTAVVL
-196 EILWGRGNSRGKP
+196 EILWGRRNKQVLTGAWLKAVKNS
-209 VPRQQAGKINTDK
+209 ADK
-222 GSPQSMAQAALIAFI
+222 GRSESMAQAALLAFI

-311 WCTAGILLLA
+311 WCTVGILLLA

-327 YRGQAKGILAA
+327 YCGQVKGILAA
-338 AVLAAIPGIMNMAA
+338 AILAAIPGIMNMAA

-374 LCDGRQGER
+374 LWDGKQGKK
-383 SGFDGT
+383 SSSAKN
-389 IPWLL
+389 IPWLS
-394 MAVGTY
+394 MAVSTY

-417 GGVALLVLIFTRRL
+417 GGVALVCLFLTRRL
-431 SFGGRGGWRL
+431 RVGDRRGFCL
-441 LLLPGAAAAGLWYR
+441 LLIPGAAAAGLWYR

-500 CSRLWSRVRGILFA
+500 CSRLWSRVWGILFA
-514 PVSEEM
+514 PVTEDM

-535 LLIWAVVAWK
+535 LVIWLAVSWK
-545 AGRRRGKG
+545 AGRRGLRH
-553 KQADETD
+553 
-560 QTWSPQSFLNLFD
+560 PLNLFD
-573 FILIPVLALGSLA
+573 CILIPVLALGSLA

-598 FILFYALLVISALRM
+598 FILFYAVLVISAQRM
-613 GCGQNWGAAVRRSV
+613 GWGQNWGPAVRRSL
-627 SLLLVLFFVANTA
+627 SLVLVLFFAVNTA

-674 AQEGSLTLSCMF
+674 AREGSLTLSCMF
-686 TPRTRVLA
+686 TPRSRVLA
-694 FGTHPRVLDLPCS
+694 FGRHPRVLDLPCS

-791 SGRALEEFRENYSMT
+791 SQQALEEFRENYSMT
-806 ERN
+806 ELD

>member
-1 METGKNDKI
+1 MSSGFRDGEIGTDQKEKCRDRICCMETGKNDKI

-32 WGPLGP
+32 WGPLEP

-62 LTAGRGKPGPGKSE
+62 LAGGRGRKPGT
-76 PEKSGPGKS
+76 
-85 GPERPGSGVRALG
+85 GSHRGVRALG

-119 GIYMAGLILAGR
+119 GIYMAVLILAGR
-131 QVLRLFSGGDRL
+131 QLLRLFLEERQLSA
-143 FPPIPFLQQT
+143 PIPFLQRT
-153 AMSLVLGSALWMVLV
+153 SMCLVLGSALWMVLV
-168 CLISLTGHGGL
+168 CLVSLTGHGGL
-179 TLWRGLAA
+179 MLWRGLAA
-187 VMALMAAAL
+187 VMALTAVVL
-196 EILWGRGNSRGKP
+196 EILWGRRNKQVLPGAWLKAVKNS
-209 VPRQQAGKINTDK
+209 ADK
-222 GSPQSMAQAALIAFI
+222 GRSESMAQAALLAFI

-311 WCTAGILLLA
+311 WCTVGILLLA

-327 YRGQAKGILAA
+327 YCGQVKGILAA
-338 AVLAAIPGIMNMAA
+338 AILAAIPGIMNMAA

-374 LCDGRQGER
+374 LWDGEQGKK
-383 SGFDGT
+383 SSSAKS
-389 IPWLL
+389 IPWLS
-394 MAVGTY
+394 MAVSTY

-417 GGVALLVLIFTRRL
+417 GGVALVCLFLTRRL
-431 SFGGRGGWRL
+431 RVGDRRGFCL
-441 LLLPGAAAAGLWYR
+441 LLIPGAAAAGLWYR

-500 CSRLWSRVRGILFA
+500 CSRLWSRVWGILFA
-514 PVSEEM
+514 PVTEDM

-535 LLIWAVVAWK
+535 LVIWLAVSWK
-545 AGRRRGKG
+545 AGRRGLRH
-553 KQADETD
+553 
-560 QTWSPQSFLNLFD
+560 PLNLFD
-573 FILIPVLALGSLA
+573 CILIPVLALGSLA

-598 FILFYALLVISALRM
+598 FILFYAVLVISALRM
-613 GCGQNWGAAVRRSV
+613 GWGQNWGPAVRRSL
-627 SLLLVLFFVANTA
+627 SLVLVLFFAVNTA

-674 AQEGSLTLSCMF
+674 AREGSLTLSCMF
-686 TPRTRVLA
+686 TPRSRVLS
-694 FGTHPRVLDLPCS
+694 FGRHPRVLDLPCS

-791 SGRALEEFRENYSMT
+791 SQQALEEFRENYSMT
-806 ERN
+806 ELD

>member
-1 METGKNDKI
+1 MSSGFRDGEIGTDQKEKCRDRICCMETGKNDKI

-22 LAVTVFGVLL
+22 LAVTVFGVQL
-32 WGPLGP
+32 WGPLEP

-62 LTAGRGKPGPGKSE
+62 LAGGRGRKPGT
-76 PEKSGPGKS
+76 
-85 GPERPGSGVRALG
+85 GSHRGVRALG

-119 GIYMAGLILAGR
+119 GIYMAVLILAGR
-131 QVLRLFSGGDRL
+131 QLLRLFLEERQLSA
-143 FPPIPFLQQT
+143 PIPFLQRT
-153 AMSLVLGSALWMVLV
+153 SMCLVLGSALWMVLV
-168 CLISLTGHGGL
+168 CLVSLTGHGGL
-179 TLWRGLAA
+179 MLWRGLAA
-187 VMALMAAAL
+187 VMALTAVVL
-196 EILWGRGNSRGKP
+196 EILWGRRNKQVLPGAWLKAVKNS
-209 VPRQQAGKINTDK
+209 ADK
-222 GSPQSMAQAALIAFI
+222 GRSESMAQAALLAFI

-311 WCTAGILLLA
+311 WCTVGILLLA

-327 YRGQAKGILAA
+327 YCGQVKGILAA
-338 AVLAAIPGIMNMAA
+338 AILAAIPGIMNMAA

-374 LCDGRQGER
+374 LWDGEQGKK
-383 SGFDGT
+383 SSSAKS
-389 IPWLL
+389 IPWLS
-394 MAVGTY
+394 MAVSTY

-417 GGVALLVLIFTRRL
+417 GGVALVCLFLTRRL
-431 SFGGRGGWRL
+431 RVGDRRGFCL
-441 LLLPGAAAAGLWYR
+441 LLIPGAAAAGLWYR

-500 CSRLWSRVRGILFA
+500 CSRLWSRVWGILFA
-514 PVSEEM
+514 PVTEDM

-535 LLIWAVVAWK
+535 LVIWLAVSWK
-545 AGRRRGKG
+545 AGRRGLRH
-553 KQADETD
+553 
-560 QTWSPQSFLNLFD
+560 PLNLFD
-573 FILIPVLALGSLA
+573 CILIPVLALGSLA

-598 FILFYALLVISALRM
+598 FILFYAVLVISALRM
-613 GCGQNWGAAVRRSV
+613 GWGQNWGPAVRRSL
-627 SLLLVLFFVANTA
+627 SLVLVLFFAVNTA

-674 AQEGSLTLSCMF
+674 AREGSLTLSCMF
-686 TPRTRVLA
+686 TPRSRVLA
-694 FGTHPRVLDLPCS
+694 FGRHPRVLDLPCS

-791 SGRALEEFRENYSMT
+791 SQQALEEFRENYSMT
-806 ERN
+806 ELD

>member
-1 METGKNDKI
+1 MSSSFRDGEIGTDQKEKCRDRICCMETGKNDKI

-32 WGPLGP
+32 WGPLEP

-62 LTAGRGKPGPGKSE
+62 LAGGRGKKPGT
-76 PEKSGPGKS
+76 
-85 GPERPGSGVRALG
+85 GSHRGVRALG

-119 GIYMAGLILAGR
+119 GIYMAVLILAGR
-131 QVLRLFSGGDRL
+131 QLLRLFLEERQLSA
-143 FPPIPFLQQT
+143 PIPFLQRT
-153 AMSLVLGSALWMVLV
+153 SMCLVLGSALWMVLV
-168 CLISLTGHGGL
+168 CLVSLTGHGGL
-179 TLWRGLAA
+179 MLWRGLAA
-187 VMALMAAAL
+187 VMALTAVFL
-196 EILWGRGNSRGKP
+196 EILWGRRNKQVLTGAWLKAVKNS
-209 VPRQQAGKINTDK
+209 ADK
-222 GSPQSMAQAALIAFI
+222 GRSESMAQAALLAFI

-311 WCTAGILLLA
+311 WCTVGILLLA

-327 YRGQAKGILAA
+327 YCGQVKGILAA
-338 AVLAAIPGIMNMAA
+338 AILAAIPGIMNMAA

-374 LCDGRQGER
+374 LWDGKQGKK
-383 SGFDGT
+383 SSSAKN
-389 IPWLL
+389 IPWLS
-394 MAVGTY
+394 MAVSTY

-417 GGVALLVLIFTRRL
+417 GGVALVCLFLTRRL
-431 SFGGRGGWRL
+431 RVGDRRGFCL
-441 LLLPGAAAAGLWYR
+441 LLIPGAAAAGLWYR

-500 CSRLWSRVRGILFA
+500 CSRLWSRVWGILFA
-514 PVSEEM
+514 PVTEDM

-535 LLIWAVVAWK
+535 LVIWLAVSWK
-545 AGRRRGKG
+545 AGRRGLRH
-553 KQADETD
+553 
-560 QTWSPQSFLNLFD
+560 PLNLFD
-573 FILIPVLALGSLA
+573 CILIPVLALGSLA

-598 FILFYALLVISALRM
+598 FILFYAVLVISALRM
-613 GCGQNWGAAVRRSV
+613 GWGQNWGPAVRRSL
-627 SLLLVLFFVANTA
+627 SLVLVLFFAVNIA

-674 AQEGSLTLSCMF
+674 AGEGSLTLSCMF
-686 TPRTRVLA
+686 TPRSRVLA
-694 FGTHPRVLDLPCS
+694 FGRHPRVLDLPCS

-791 SGRALEEFRENYSMT
+791 SQQALEEFRENYSMT
-806 ERN
+806 ELD

>member
-1 METGKNDKI
+1 MSSGFRDGEIGTDQKEKCRDRICCMETGKNDKI

-32 WGPLGP
+32 WGPLEP

-62 LTAGRGKPGPGKSE
+62 LAGGRGRKPGT
-76 PEKSGPGKS
+76 
-85 GPERPGSGVRALG
+85 GSHRGVRALG

-119 GIYMAGLILAGR
+119 GIYMAVLILAGR
-131 QVLRLFSGGDRL
+131 QLLRLFLEERQLSA
-143 FPPIPFLQQT
+143 PIPFLQRT
-153 AMSLVLGSALWMVLV
+153 SMCLVLGSALWMVLV
-168 CLISLTGHGGL
+168 CLVSLTGHGGL
-179 TLWRGLAA
+179 MLWRGLAA
-187 VMALMAAAL
+187 VMALTAVVL
-196 EILWGRGNSRGKP
+196 EILWGRRNKQVLPGAWLKAVKNS
-209 VPRQQAGKINTDK
+209 ADK
-222 GSPQSMAQAALIAFI
+222 GRSESMAQAALLAFI

-311 WCTAGILLLA
+311 WCTVGILLLA

-327 YRGQAKGILAA
+327 YCGQVKGILAA
-338 AVLAAIPGIMNMAA
+338 AILAAIPGIMNMAA

-374 LCDGRQGER
+374 LWDGEQGKK
-383 SGFDGT
+383 SSSAKS
-389 IPWLL
+389 IPWLS
-394 MAVGTY
+394 MAVSTY

-417 GGVALLVLIFTRRL
+417 GGVALVCLFLTRRL
-431 SFGGRGGWRL
+431 RVGDRRGFCL
-441 LLLPGAAAAGLWYR
+441 LLIPGAAAAGLWYR

-500 CSRLWSRVRGILFA
+500 CSRLWSRVWGILFA
-514 PVSEEM
+514 PVTEDM

-535 LLIWAVVAWK
+535 LVIWLAVSWK
-545 AGRRRGKG
+545 AGRRGLRH
-553 KQADETD
+553 
-560 QTWSPQSFLNLFD
+560 PLNLFD
-573 FILIPVLALGSLA
+573 CILIPVLALGSLT

-598 FILFYALLVISALRM
+598 FILFYAVLVISALRM
-613 GCGQNWGAAVRRSV
+613 GWGQNWGPAVRRSL
-627 SLLLVLFFVANTA
+627 SLVLVLFFAVNTA

-674 AQEGSLTLSCMF
+674 AGEGSLTLSCMF
-686 TPRTRVLA
+686 TPRSRVLA
-694 FGTHPRVLDLPCS
+694 FGRHPRVLDLPCS

-791 SGRALEEFRENYSMT
+791 SQQALEEFRENYSMT
-806 ERN
+806 ELD

>member
-1 METGKNDKI
+1 MSSSFRDGEIGTDQKEKCRDRICCMETGKNDKI

-32 WGPLGP
+32 WGPLEP

-62 LTAGRGKPGPGKSE
+62 LAGGRGKKPGT
-76 PEKSGPGKS
+76 
-85 GPERPGSGVRALG
+85 GSHRGVRALG

-119 GIYMAGLILAGR
+119 GIYMAVLILAGR
-131 QVLRLFSGGDRL
+131 QLLRLFLEERQLSA
-143 FPPIPFLQQT
+143 PIPFLQRT
-153 AMSLVLGSALWMVLV
+153 SMCLVLGSALWMVLV
-168 CLISLTGHGGL
+168 CLVSLTGHGGL
-179 TLWRGLAA
+179 MLWRGLAA
-187 VMALMAAAL
+187 VMALTAVFL
-196 EILWGRGNSRGKP
+196 EILWGRRNKQVLPGAWLKAVKNS
-209 VPRQQAGKINTDK
+209 ADK
-222 GSPQSMAQAALIAFI
+222 GRSESMAQAALLAFI

-311 WCTAGILLLA
+311 WCTVGILLLA

-327 YRGQAKGILAA
+327 YCGQVKGILAA
-338 AVLAAIPGIMNMAA
+338 AILAAIPGIMNMAA

-374 LCDGRQGER
+374 LWDGKQGKK
-383 SGFDGT
+383 SSSAKN
-389 IPWLL
+389 IPWLS
-394 MAVGTY
+394 MAVSTY

-417 GGVALLVLIFTRRL
+417 GGVALVCLFLTRRL
-431 SFGGRGGWRL
+431 RVGDRRGFCL
-441 LLLPGAAAAGLWYR
+441 LLIPGAAAAGLWYR

-500 CSRLWSRVRGILFA
+500 CSRLWSRVWGILFA
-514 PVSEEM
+514 PVTEDM

-535 LLIWAVVAWK
+535 LVIWLAVSWK
-545 AGRRRGKG
+545 AGRRGLRH
-553 KQADETD
+553 
-560 QTWSPQSFLNLFD
+560 PLNLFD
-573 FILIPVLALGSLA
+573 CILIPVLALGSLA

-598 FILFYALLVISALRM
+598 FILFYAVLVISALRM
-613 GCGQNWGAAVRRSV
+613 GWGQNWGPAVRRSL
-627 SLLLVLFFVANTA
+627 SLVLVLFFAVNIA

-674 AQEGSLTLSCMF
+674 AGEGSLTLSCMF
-686 TPRTRVLA
+686 TPRSRVLA
-694 FGTHPRVLDLPCS
+694 FGRHPRVLDLPCS

-791 SGRALEEFRENYSMT
+791 SQQALEEFRENYSMT
-806 ERN
+806 ELD

>member
-1 METGKNDKI
+1 MSSSFRDGEIGTDQKEKCRDRICCMETGKNDKI

-32 WGPLGP
+32 WGPLEP

-62 LTAGRGKPGPGKSE
+62 LAGGRGRKPGT
-76 PEKSGPGKS
+76 
-85 GPERPGSGVRALG
+85 GSHRGVRALG

-119 GIYMAGLILAGR
+119 GIYMAVLILAGR
-131 QVLRLFSGGDRL
+131 QLLRLFLEERQLSA
-143 FPPIPFLQQT
+143 PIPFLQRT
-153 AMSLVLGSALWMVLV
+153 SMCLVLGSALWMVLV
-168 CLISLTGHGGL
+168 CLVSLTGHGGL
-179 TLWRGLAA
+179 MLWRGLAA
-187 VMALMAAAL
+187 VMALTAVVL
-196 EILWGRGNSRGKP
+196 EILWGRRNKQVLPGAWLKAVKNS
-209 VPRQQAGKINTDK
+209 ADK
-222 GSPQSMAQAALIAFI
+222 GRSESMAQAALLAFI

-311 WCTAGILLLA
+311 WCTVGILLLA

-327 YRGQAKGILAA
+327 YCGQVKGILAA
-338 AVLAAIPGIMNMAA
+338 AILAAIPGIMNMAA

-374 LCDGRQGER
+374 LWDGKQGKK
-383 SGFDGT
+383 SSSAKN
-389 IPWLL
+389 IPWLS
-394 MAVGTY
+394 MAVSTY

-417 GGVALLVLIFTRRL
+417 GGVALVCLFLTRRL
-431 SFGGRGGWRL
+431 RVGDRRGFCL
-441 LLLPGAAAAGLWYR
+441 LLIPGAAAAGLWYR

-500 CSRLWSRVRGILFA
+500 CSRLWSRVWGILFA
-514 PVSEEM
+514 PVTEDM

-535 LLIWAVVAWK
+535 LVIWLAVSWK
-545 AGRRRGKG
+545 AGRRGLRH
-553 KQADETD
+553 
-560 QTWSPQSFLNLFD
+560 PLNLFD
-573 FILIPVLALGSLA
+573 CILIPVLALGSLA

-598 FILFYALLVISALRM
+598 FILFYAVLVISALRM
-613 GCGQNWGAAVRRSV
+613 GWGQNWGPAVRRSL
-627 SLLLVLFFVANTA
+627 SLVLVLFFAVNTA

-674 AQEGSLTLSCMF
+674 AREGSLTLSCMF
-686 TPRTRVLA
+686 TPRSRVLA
-694 FGTHPRVLDLPCS
+694 FGRHPRVLDLPCS

-791 SGRALEEFRENYSMT
+791 SQQALEEFRENYSMT
-806 ERN
+806 ELD

>member
-1 METGKNDKI
+1 MSSSFRDGEIGTDQKEKCRDRICCMETGKNDKI

-32 WGPLGP
+32 WGPLEP

-62 LTAGRGKPGPGKSE
+62 LAGGRGKKPGT
-76 PEKSGPGKS
+76 
-85 GPERPGSGVRALG
+85 GSHRGVRALG

-119 GIYMAGLILAGR
+119 GIYMAVLILAGR
-131 QVLRLFSGGDRL
+131 QLLRLFLEERQLSA
-143 FPPIPFLQQT
+143 PIPFLQRT
-153 AMSLVLGSALWMVLV
+153 SMCLVLGSALWMVLV
-168 CLISLTGHGGL
+168 CLVSLTGHGGL
-179 TLWRGLAA
+179 MLWRGLAA
-187 VMALMAAAL
+187 VMALTAVVL
-196 EILWGRGNSRGKP
+196 EILWGRRNKQVLPGAWLKAVKNS
-209 VPRQQAGKINTDK
+209 ADK
-222 GSPQSMAQAALIAFI
+222 GRSESMAQAALLAFI

-311 WCTAGILLLA
+311 WCTVGILLLA

-327 YRGQAKGILAA
+327 YCGQVKGILAA
-338 AVLAAIPGIMNMAA
+338 AILAAIPGIMNMAA

-374 LCDGRQGER
+374 LWDGEQGKK
-383 SGFDGT
+383 SSSAKS
-389 IPWLL
+389 IPWLS
-394 MAVGTY
+394 MAVSTY

-417 GGVALLVLIFTRRL
+417 GGVALVCLFLTRRL
-431 SFGGRGGWRL
+431 RVGDRRGFCL
-441 LLLPGAAAAGLWYR
+441 LLIPGAAAAGLWYR

-500 CSRLWSRVRGILFA
+500 CSRLWSRVWGILFA
-514 PVSEEM
+514 PVTEDM

-535 LLIWAVVAWK
+535 LVIWLAVSWK
-545 AGRRRGKG
+545 AGRRGLRH
-553 KQADETD
+553 
-560 QTWSPQSFLNLFD
+560 PLNLFD
-573 FILIPVLALGSLA
+573 CILIPVLALGSLA

-598 FILFYALLVISALRM
+598 FILFYAVLVISALRM
-613 GCGQNWGAAVRRSV
+613 GWGQNWGPAVRRSL
-627 SLLLVLFFVANTA
+627 SLVLVLFFAVNTA

-674 AQEGSLTLSCMF
+674 AREGSLTLSCMF
-686 TPRTRVLA
+686 TPRSRVLA
-694 FGTHPRVLDLPCS
+694 FGRHPRVLDLPCS

-791 SGRALEEFRENYSMT
+791 SQQALEEFRENYSMT
-806 ERN
+806 ELD

>member
-1 METGKNDKI
+1 MSSSFRDWEIGTNQKEKCRDRICCMETGKNDKI

-32 WGPLGP
+32 WGPLEP

-62 LTAGRGKPGPGKSE
+62 LAGGRGKKPGT
-76 PEKSGPGKS
+76 
-85 GPERPGSGVRALG
+85 GSHRGVRALG

-119 GIYMAGLILAGR
+119 GIYMAVLILAGR
-131 QVLRLFSGGDRL
+131 QLLRLFLEERQLSA
-143 FPPIPFLQQT
+143 PIPFLQRT
-153 AMSLVLGSALWMVLV
+153 SMCLVLGSALWMVLV
-168 CLISLTGHGGL
+168 CLVSLTGHGGL
-179 TLWRGLAA
+179 MLWRGLAA
-187 VMALMAAAL
+187 VMALMAVVL
-196 EILWGRGNSRGKP
+196 EILWGRRNKQVLPGAWLKAVKNS
-209 VPRQQAGKINTDK
+209 ADK
-222 GSPQSMAQAALIAFI
+222 GRSESMAQAALLAFI

-311 WCTAGILLLA
+311 WCTVGILLLA

-327 YRGQAKGILAA
+327 YCGQVKGILAA
-338 AVLAAIPGIMNMAA
+338 AILAAIPGIMNMAA

-374 LCDGRQGER
+374 LWDGKQGKK
-383 SGFDGT
+383 SSSAKN
-389 IPWLL
+389 IPWLS
-394 MAVGTY
+394 MAVSTY

-417 GGVALLVLIFTRRL
+417 GGVALVCLFLTRRL
-431 SFGGRGGWRL
+431 RVGDRRGFCL
-441 LLLPGAAAAGLWYR
+441 LLIPGAAAAGLWYR

-500 CSRLWSRVRGILFA
+500 CSRLWSRVWGILFA
-514 PVSEEM
+514 PVTEDM

-535 LLIWAVVAWK
+535 LVIWLAVSWK
-545 AGRRRGKG
+545 AGRRGLRH
-553 KQADETD
+553 
-560 QTWSPQSFLNLFD
+560 PLNLFD
-573 FILIPVLALGSLA
+573 CILIPVLALGSLA

-598 FILFYALLVISALRM
+598 FILFYAVLVISALRM
-613 GCGQNWGAAVRRSV
+613 GWGQNWGPAVRRSL
-627 SLLLVLFFVANTA
+627 SLVLVLFFAVNTA

-674 AQEGSLTLSCMF
+674 AGEGSLTLSCMF
-686 TPRTRVLA
+686 TPRSRVLA
-694 FGTHPRVLDLPCS
+694 FGRHPRVLDLPCS

-791 SGRALEEFRENYSMT
+791 SQQALEEFRENYSMT
-806 ERN
+806 ELD

>member
-32 WGPLGP
+32 WGPLEP

-62 LTAGRGKPGPGKSE
+62 LAGGRGKKPGT
-76 PEKSGPGKS
+76 
-85 GPERPGSGVRALG
+85 GSHRGVRALG

-119 GIYMAGLILAGR
+119 GIYMAVLILAGR
-131 QVLRLFSGGDRL
+131 QLLRLFLEERQLSA
-143 FPPIPFLQQT
+143 PIPFLQRT
-153 AMSLVLGSALWMVLV
+153 SMCLVLGSALWMVLV
-168 CLISLTGHGGL
+168 CLVSLTGHGGL
-179 TLWRGLAA
+179 MLWRGLAA
-187 VMALMAAAL
+187 VMALTAVVL
-196 EILWGRGNSRGKP
+196 EILWGRRNKQVLPGAWLKAVKNS
-209 VPRQQAGKINTDK
+209 ADK
-222 GSPQSMAQAALIAFI
+222 GRSESMAQAALLAFI

-311 WCTAGILLLA
+311 WCTVGILLLA

-327 YRGQAKGILAA
+327 YCGQVKGILAA
-338 AVLAAIPGIMNMAA
+338 AILAAIPGIMNMAA

-361 LHQLIIYDFICFA
+361 LHQLIIYDFICFV
-374 LCDGRQGER
+374 LWDDKQGKK
-383 SGFDGT
+383 SSSAKN
-389 IPWLL
+389 IPWLS
-394 MAVGTY
+394 MAVSTY

-417 GGVALLVLIFTRRL
+417 GGVALVCLFLTRRL
-431 SFGGRGGWRL
+431 RVGDRRGFRL
-441 LLLPGAAAAGLWYR
+441 LLIPGAAAAGLWYR

-500 CSRLWSRVRGILFA
+500 CSRLWSRVWGILFA
-514 PVSEEM
+514 PVTEDM

-535 LLIWAVVAWK
+535 LVIWVAVSWK
-545 AGRRRGKG
+545 AGRRGLRH
-553 KQADETD
+553 
-560 QTWSPQSFLNLFD
+560 PLNLFD
-573 FILIPVLALGSLA
+573 CILIPVLALGSLT

-598 FILFYALLVISALRM
+598 FILFYAVLVISALRM
-613 GCGQNWGAAVRRSV
+613 GWGQNWGPAVRRSL
-627 SLLLVLFFVANTA
+627 SLVLVLFFAVNTA

-674 AQEGSLTLSCMF
+674 AGEGSLTLSCMF
-686 TPRTRVLA
+686 TPRSRVLA
-694 FGTHPRVLDLPCS
+694 FGRHPRVLDLPCS

-731 EFLRYA
+731 ECLRYA

-791 SGRALEEFRENYSMT
+791 SQQALEEFRENYSMT
-806 ERN
+806 ELD

>member
-1 METGKNDKI
+1 MSSGFRDGEIGTDQKEKCRDRICCMETGKNDKI

-32 WGPLGP
+32 WGPLEP

-62 LTAGRGKPGPGKSE
+62 LAGGRGKKPGT
-76 PEKSGPGKS
+76 
-85 GPERPGSGVRALG
+85 GSHRGVRALG

-119 GIYMAGLILAGR
+119 GIYMAVLILAGR
-131 QVLRLFSGGDRL
+131 QLLRLFLEERQLSA
-143 FPPIPFLQQT
+143 PIPFLQRT
-153 AMSLVLGSALWMVLV
+153 SMCLVLGSALWMVLV
-168 CLISLTGHGGL
+168 CLVSLTGHGGL
-179 TLWRGLAA
+179 MLWRGLAA
-187 VMALMAAAL
+187 VMALMAVVL
-196 EILWGRGNSRGKP
+196 EILWGRRNKQVLPGAWLKAVKNS
-209 VPRQQAGKINTDK
+209 ADK
-222 GSPQSMAQAALIAFI
+222 GRSESMAQAALLAFI

-311 WCTAGILLLA
+311 WCTVGILLLA

-327 YRGQAKGILAA
+327 YCGQVKGILAA
-338 AVLAAIPGIMNMAA
+338 AILAAIPGIMNMAA

-374 LCDGRQGER
+374 LWDGEQGKK
-383 SGFDGT
+383 SSSAKN
-389 IPWLL
+389 IPWLS
-394 MAVGTY
+394 MAVSTY

-417 GGVALLVLIFTRRL
+417 GGVALVCLFLTRRL
-431 SFGGRGGWRL
+431 RVGDRRGFCL
-441 LLLPGAAAAGLWYR
+441 LLIPGAAAAGLWYR

-500 CSRLWSRVRGILFA
+500 CSRLWSRVWGILFA
-514 PVSEEM
+514 PVTEDM

-535 LLIWAVVAWK
+535 LVIWLAVSWK
-545 AGRRRGKG
+545 AGRRGLRH
-553 KQADETD
+553 
-560 QTWSPQSFLNLFD
+560 PLNLFD
-573 FILIPVLALGSLA
+573 CILIPVLALGSLA

-598 FILFYALLVISALRM
+598 FILFYAVLVISALRM
-613 GCGQNWGAAVRRSV
+613 GWGQNWGPAVRRSL
-627 SLLLVLFFVANTA
+627 SLVLVLFFAVNTA

-674 AQEGSLTLSCMF
+674 AGEGSLTLSCMF
-686 TPRTRVLA
+686 TPRSRVLA
-694 FGTHPRVLDLPCS
+694 FGRHPRVLDLPCS

-791 SGRALEEFRENYSMT
+791 SQQALEEFRENYSMT
-806 ERN
+806 ELD

>member
-1 METGKNDKI
+1 MSSSFRDGEIGTDQKEKCRDRICCMETGKNDKI

-32 WGPLGP
+32 WGPLEP

-62 LTAGRGKPGPGKSE
+62 LAGGRGKKPGT
-76 PEKSGPGKS
+76 
-85 GPERPGSGVRALG
+85 GSHRGVRALG

-119 GIYMAGLILAGR
+119 GIYMAVLILAGR
-131 QVLRLFSGGDRL
+131 QLLRLFLEERQLSA
-143 FPPIPFLQQT
+143 PIPFLQRT
-153 AMSLVLGSALWMVLV
+153 SMCLVLGSALWMVLV
-168 CLISLTGHGGL
+168 CLVSLTGHGGL
-179 TLWRGLAA
+179 MLWRGLAA
-187 VMALMAAAL
+187 VMALTAVVL
-196 EILWGRGNSRGKP
+196 EILWGRRNKQVLTGAWLKAVKNS
-209 VPRQQAGKINTDK
+209 ADK
-222 GSPQSMAQAALIAFI
+222 GRSESMAQAALLAFI

-311 WCTAGILLLA
+311 WCTVGILLLP

-327 YRGQAKGILAA
+327 YCGQVKGILAA
-338 AVLAAIPGIMNMAA
+338 AILAAIPGIMNMAA

-374 LCDGRQGER
+374 LWDGKQGKK
-383 SGFDGT
+383 SSSAKN
-389 IPWLL
+389 IPWLS
-394 MAVGTY
+394 MAVSTY

-417 GGVALLVLIFTRRL
+417 GGVALVCLFLTRRL
-431 SFGGRGGWRL
+431 RVGDRRGFCL
-441 LLLPGAAAAGLWYR
+441 LLIPGAAAAGLWYR

-500 CSRLWSRVRGILFA
+500 CSRLWSRVWGILFA
-514 PVSEEM
+514 PVTEDM

-535 LLIWAVVAWK
+535 LVIWLAVSWK
-545 AGRRRGKG
+545 AGRRGLRH
-553 KQADETD
+553 
-560 QTWSPQSFLNLFD
+560 PLNLFD
-573 FILIPVLALGSLA
+573 CILIPVLALGSLA

-598 FILFYALLVISALRM
+598 FILFYAVLVISALRM
-613 GCGQNWGAAVRRSV
+613 GWGQNWGPAVRRSL
-627 SLLLVLFFVANTA
+627 SLVLVLFFAVNTA

-674 AQEGSLTLSCMF
+674 AREGSLTLSCMF
-686 TPRTRVLA
+686 TPRSRVLA
-694 FGTHPRVLDLPCS
+694 FGRHPRVLDLPCS

-791 SGRALEEFRENYSMT
+791 SQQALEEFRENYSMT
-806 ERN
+806 ELD

>member
-1 METGKNDKI
+1 MSSSFRDWEIGTDQKEKCRDRICCMETGKNDKI

-32 WGPLGP
+32 WGPLEP

-62 LTAGRGKPGPGKSE
+62 LAGGRGKKPGT
-76 PEKSGPGKS
+76 
-85 GPERPGSGVRALG
+85 GSHRGVRALG

-119 GIYMAGLILAGR
+119 GIYMAVLILAGR
-131 QVLRLFSGGDRL
+131 QLLRLFLEERQLSA
-143 FPPIPFLQQT
+143 PIPFLQRT
-153 AMSLVLGSALWMVLV
+153 SMCLVLGSALWMVLV
-168 CLISLTGHGGL
+168 CLVSLTGHGGL
-179 TLWRGLAA
+179 MLWRGLAA
-187 VMALMAAAL
+187 VMALTAVVL
-196 EILWGRGNSRGKP
+196 EILWGRRNKQVLTGAWLKAVKNS
-209 VPRQQAGKINTDK
+209 ADK
-222 GSPQSMAQAALIAFI
+222 GRSESMAQAALLAFI

-311 WCTAGILLLA
+311 WCTVGILLLA

-327 YRGQAKGILAA
+327 YCGQVKGILAA
-338 AVLAAIPGIMNMAA
+338 AILAAIPGIMNMAA

-374 LCDGRQGER
+374 LWDGKQGKK
-383 SGFDGT
+383 SSSAKN
-389 IPWLL
+389 IPWLS
-394 MAVGTY
+394 MAVSTY

-417 GGVALLVLIFTRRL
+417 GGVALVCLFLTRRL
-431 SFGGRGGWRL
+431 RVGDRRGFCL
-441 LLLPGAAAAGLWYR
+441 LLIPGAAAAGLWYR

-500 CSRLWSRVRGILFA
+500 CSRLWSRVWGILFA
-514 PVSEEM
+514 PVTEDM

-535 LLIWAVVAWK
+535 LVIWVAVSWK
-545 AGRRRGKG
+545 AGRRGLRH
-553 KQADETD
+553 
-560 QTWSPQSFLNLFD
+560 PLNLFD
-573 FILIPVLALGSLA
+573 CILIPVLALGSLA

-598 FILFYALLVISALRM
+598 FILFYAVLVISALRM
-613 GCGQNWGAAVRRSV
+613 GWGQNWGPAVRRSL
-627 SLLLVLFFVANTA
+627 SLVLVLFFAVNTA

-674 AQEGSLTLSCMF
+674 AGEGSLTLSCMF
-686 TPRTRVLA
+686 TPRSRVLA
-694 FGTHPRVLDLPCS
+694 FGRHPRVLDLPCS

-791 SGRALEEFRENYSMT
+791 SQQALEEFRENYSMT
-806 ERN
+806 ELD